1 MKSRNPYTVANEIKD
16 LNLRETKISTKN
28 LFYHHYQIDKLAYD
42 NCTNQ
47 ESFQE
52 CPKTHSWIYFTSQ
65 NNATKERKWEKNG
78 QLKSPNL
85 HQVGFWETLH
95 GSCPSSVKG
104 IQQQTHDPQKA
115 GPGLNLK
122 DSLHTSSL
130 MFSSVYVGCSKS
142 KLKGLGH
149 TGSSLIS

>member
-1 MKSRNPYTVANEIKD
+1 MGKEWTAEIA
-16 LNLRETKISTKN
+16 
-28 LFYHHYQIDKLAYD
+28 Q
-42 NCTNQ
+42 
-47 ESFQE
+47 
-52 CPKTHSWIYFTSQ
+52 YFVTDY
-65 NNATKERKWEKNG
+65 RH
-78 QLKSPNL
+78 L

-115 GPGLNLK
+115 GSGLNAK